1 MELTPFREK
10 EILDS
15 MEIIIDTREQDT
27 PRARRRYAT
36 FGVPYKRATLDFGDY
51 TYNFTLDGEKPFYE
65 PDSRVIPHLAIERK
79 MNLDELAGC
88 FTHDRKRFER
98 EMERVKVAG
107 ARMVL
112 LVEDSTWEN
121 LINGRYR
128 SKFTPQA
135 FLASIVAWSI
145 RYNLIIVFCREETSG
160 RIIKEFCYRDLK
172 ERLEKEF
179 SNEE

>member
-1 MELTPFREK
+1 VELTPFK
-10 EILDS
+10 KKDVLDS
-15 MEIIIDTREQDT
+15 LQIIIDTREQDT

-36 FGVPYKRATLDFGDY
+36 FGVPYQRATLDFGDY
-51 TYNFTLDGEKPFYE
+51 TYNFSLDGEKPFYAS
-65 PDSRVIPHLAIERK
+65 DSRVIPHLAIERK

-98 EMERVKVAG
+98 EMERVKDAG

-112 LVEDSTWEN
+112 LVENATWEN

-135 FLASIVAWSI
+135 FLASIVAWTI
-145 RYNLIIVFCREETSG
+145 RYDLALIFCKEETSG
-160 RIIKEFCYRDLK
+160 RLIKEFCYRDLK
-172 ERLEKEF
+172 ERIEKSEF
-179 SNEE
+179 NEV

>member
-1 MELTPFREK
+1 VELTPFKVK

-36 FGVPYKRATLDFGDY
+36 FGVPYQRATLDFGDY
-51 TYNFTLDGEKPFYE
+51 THNVTLDGEKPFYAS
-65 PDSRVIPHLAIERK
+65 DSRVIPHLAIERK

-98 EMERVKVAG
+98 EMERVKDAG

-112 LVEDSTWEN
+112 LVENATWEN

-135 FLASIVAWSI
+135 FLASIVAWTI
-145 RYNLIIVFCREETSG
+145 RYDLALIFCKEETSG
-160 RIIKEFCYRDLK
+160 RLIKEFCYRDLK
-172 ERLEKEF
+172 ERIEKSEF
-179 SNEE
+179 NEV